1 MFKTYILF
9 FTDHIWNGREIDVDQ
24 YNLDGYEKEV
34 DAQRK
39 LHKLFNLFKDK
50 YEGNNFE
57 MDEKSFTIFNE
68 MSVTLDNIRCE
79 IREVNVRRAIKPYYV
94 DITFKKKLPN
104 IEVIAISKD
113 EAERLAIQH
122 VEDHY
127 GKNDREIEIVDVH
140 VHNTFFD

>member
-24 YNLDGYEKEV
+24 YNLEGYEQEA

-50 YEGNNFE
+50 YKGNNFE
-57 MDEKSFTIFNE
+57 MDEKSFSIFNK

-79 IREVNVRRAIKPYYV
+79 IREVNVRRAITPYYV
-94 DITFKKKLPN
+94 DVTCKKN
-104 IEVIAISKD
+104 IPK
-113 EAERLAIQH
+113 H
-122 VEDHY
+122 
-127 GKNDREIEIVDVH
+127 
-140 VHNTFFD
+140 